1 MAENQWVLYLLKTKS
16 GMLYTGITTNIHR
29 RFSQHE
35 NGTGAKSLRGKGP
48 LQLVFSCH
56 AGDRSS
62 ASRLEYQVKQLSKQQ
77 KERLVI
83 CQPVCIAEYLASIRN
98 GQSVGSK

>member
-29 RFSQHE
+29 RFAQHE
-35 NGTGAKSLRGKGP
+35 NGKGAKSLRGKGP
-48 LQLVFSCH
+48 LQLVFSSH
-56 AGDRSS
+56 AGNRSS
-62 ASRLEYQVKQLSKQQ
+62 ASQLEYQVKQLSKQQ

-83 CQPVCIAEYLASIRN
+83 CQPVCIAEYLALIRN
-98 GQSVGSK
+98 SQSMGNK